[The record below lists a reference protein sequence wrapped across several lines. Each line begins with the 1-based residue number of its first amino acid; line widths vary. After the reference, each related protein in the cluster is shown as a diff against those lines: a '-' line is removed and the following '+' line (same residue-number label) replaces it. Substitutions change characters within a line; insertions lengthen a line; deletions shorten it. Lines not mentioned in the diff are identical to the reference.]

1 MAMTTDHPNVA
12 AVKSTLDGLINNVS
26 GHSFEVL
33 DRVYH
38 RDMRTYLLVGGSPL
52 MQNDKQG
59 FMAYVKENMGKATD
73 QDPWAQYHLV
83 EADDTRGH
91 ILISRRNNVTGRR
104 QLMTLSIDFV
114 LEDDRWQISREVIM
128 SRDEEQG

>member
-1 MAMTTDHPNVA
+1 
-12 AVKSTLDGLINNVS
+12 
-26 GHSFEVL
+26 
-33 DRVYH
+33 
-38 RDMRTYLLVGGSPL
+38 
-52 MQNDKQG
+52 
-59 FMAYVKENMGKATD
+59 MGKATD

-104 QLMTLSIDFV
+104 QLLTLSIDFV

>member
-1 MAMTTDHPNVA
+1 MSMTPDHPNAA

-38 RDMRTYLLVGGSPL
+38 RDMRTYLLVDGDAL
-52 MQNDKQG
+52 MQNDKDG
-59 FMAYVKENMGKATD
+59 FMAHVQESMGQATD
-73 QDPWAQYHLV
+73 PDPWARYHLI
-83 EADDTRGH
+83 EADDSRGH
-91 ILISRRNNVTGRR
+91 VLISRRNNVTGRK
-104 QLMTLSIDFV
+104 QLVTLSIDFV

-128 SRDEEQG
+128 SRDEGVH